1 MEALLRTSRG
11 TCPFLRKTSPATLRA
26 LSTSRSVH
34 HGSLSKLQAMA
45 SRCPVIDKEL
55 TVQGARVDR
64 LMSGTV
70 GGSRACHARVPHARL
85 LHTRSAVD
93 GVPPACPGLAPFD
106 YEAFYQ
112 GELDKKHKD
121 KSYRYFNNINRLAR
135 DFPRAHMAAPDERKV
150 TVWCSNDY
158 LGMSSNPQVLKTMH
172 ETLDTYGAGAGGTRN
187 ISGHNRHAVGLEN
200 TIARL
205 HSKEAALVFSS
216 CYVANDATLATLGSR
231 FPNCVILSDSSNHA
245 SMIQGIRHSGAKK
258 MIFKHNDLVDLETKL
273 ASLPLNVP
281 KIIAIES
288 VYSMCGSIGPIEQI
302 CDLADKYG
310 AITFLDEVHAVGLY
324 GPHGAGVAEHLDFE
338 AHSAGQARGT
348 RPRKTVMDRVNIITG
363 TLGKAYGCV
372 GGYITGSANMVDT
385 IRSLAPG
392 FIFTTS
398 LPPAAMAGAQA
409 SIEYQMAHIG
419 DRRLQQLH
427 TRATKEAL
435 HAKDIPVIPN
445 PSHIVPVLVGNAEL
459 AKRASDML
467 LEDWGIYVQAINYP
481 TVPVDEERL
490 RITPTPGH
498 VQEYRDH
505 LATALD
511 SVWTEL
517 GIKRTSDWAAQ
528 GGFLG
533 VGQDH
538 QGNEPLWTD
547 AQLGLEDVA
556 ADMQSGAT
564 PLNILGNVVETEHRQ
579 VAAAAA

>member
-1 MEALLRTSRG
+1 
-11 TCPFLRKTSPATLRA
+11 
-26 LSTSRSVH
+26 
-34 HGSLSKLQAMA
+34 
-45 SRCPVIDKEL
+45 
-55 TVQGARVDR
+55 
-64 LMSGTV
+64 
-70 GGSRACHARVPHARL
+70 
-85 LHTRSAVD
+85 
-93 GVPPACPGLAPFD
+93 
-106 YEAFYQ
+106 
-112 GELDKKHKD
+112 
-121 KSYRYFNNINRLAR
+121 
-135 DFPRAHMAAPDERKV
+135 
-150 TVWCSNDY
+150 
-158 LGMSSNPQVLKTMH
+158 
-172 ETLDTYGAGAGGTRN
+172 
-187 ISGHNRHAVGLEN
+187 
-200 TIARL
+200 
-205 HSKEAALVFSS
+205 
-216 CYVANDATLATLGSR
+216 
-231 FPNCVILSDSSNHA
+231 
-245 SMIQGIRHSGAKK
+245 
-258 MIFKHNDLVDLETKL
+258 
-273 ASLPLNVP
+273 
-281 KIIAIES
+281 
-288 VYSMCGSIGPIEQI
+288 
-302 CDLADKYG
+302 
-310 AITFLDEVHAVGLY
+310 
-324 GPHGAGVAEHLDFE
+324 
-338 AHSAGQARGT
+338 
-348 RPRKTVMDRVNIITG
+348 
-363 TLGKAYGCV
+363 
-372 GGYITGSANMVDT
+372 
-385 IRSLAPG
+385 
-392 FIFTTS
+392 
-398 LPPAAMAGAQA
+398 MAGAQA

-445 PSHIVPVLVGNAEL
+445 SSHIVPVLVGNAEL

-517 GIKRTSDWAAQ
+517 GIKRTSDWTAQ